1 MSDKPK
7 TRFLIYALGIFFCYF
22 VFGILQEKITRGRY
36 GDEVNE
42 DGSRGERF
50 TFALALVGV
59 QCVVNWAFA
68 KGMLLVWQQKKDET
82 HPGYYASCSLTYL
95 LAMVGSNMALRWV
108 PYPTQVVGKAAK
120 PIPVMILAVL
130 IGRKSYPL
138 SRYLCV
144 LTIVLGVVL
153 FMYKDGK
160 SSAVDEEGTGLGELL
175 LILSLAMDG
184 LTGAIQERMRASS
197 APSAQHMMLAMNGW
211 SSAMVAIPLVISGE
225 ALSFIQ
231 FTINHPILIW
241 HLTTLALTGALGQ
254 LFIFLMDLFSNKNLD
269 LKITMRKIKSCPRA
283 PVRAQWKMPSLWLWS
298 FGLFCGHDNKKILH
312 GTVLCADLRQSPHP
326 KAMGWSYS
334 RLLGPLQ
341 YLCVLTIVL
350 GVVLFMYKDGK
361 SSAVDEEG
369 TGLGELLLILS
380 LAMDGLTGAIQER
393 MRASSAPSAQHMM
406 LAMNGWSSAMVA
418 IPLVISGEALSF
430 IQFTINHPILIWHLT
445 TLALTGALGQLFIFL
460 MVSGFGPLACSVVT
474 TTRKFFTVLFSV
486 LIFGNPLIP
495 RQWAG
500 AILVFLGLFSDIF
513 INKKP
518 PAPPQATKKPLMK
531 EEH

>member
-254 LFIFLMDLFSNKNLD
+254 LFIFLM
-269 LKITMRKIKSCPRA
+269 
-283 PVRAQWKMPSLWLWS
+283 
-298 FGLFCGHDNKKILH
+298 
-312 GTVLCADLRQSPHP
+312 
-326 KAMGWSYS
+326 
-334 RLLGPLQ
+334 
-341 YLCVLTIVL
+341 
-350 GVVLFMYKDGK
+350 
-361 SSAVDEEG
+361 
-369 TGLGELLLILS
+369 
-380 LAMDGLTGAIQER
+380 
-393 MRASSAPSAQHMM
+393 
-406 LAMNGWSSAMVA
+406 
-418 IPLVISGEALSF
+418 
-430 IQFTINHPILIWHLT
+430 
-445 TLALTGALGQLFIFL
+445 
-460 MVSGFGPLACSVVT
+460 VSGFGPLACSVVT